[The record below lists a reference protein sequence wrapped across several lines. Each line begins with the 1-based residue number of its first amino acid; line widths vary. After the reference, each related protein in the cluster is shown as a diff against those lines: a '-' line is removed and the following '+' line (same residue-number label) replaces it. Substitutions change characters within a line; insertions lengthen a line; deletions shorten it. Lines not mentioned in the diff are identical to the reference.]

1 MGKDPFEPIWGA
13 WVLLLCLI
21 GMVVLGQLY
30 IFLGCILGREQ
41 LCARSTENL
50 TSVSVEV
57 LAAVAQLISLG
68 RK

>member
-1 MGKDPFEPIWGA
+1 MPKEPIDPVFMA
-13 WVLLLCLI
+13 FVLLLCLI
-21 GMVVLGQLY
+21 GMVVLGQLL
-30 IFLGCILGREQ
+30 IFTGCLLGREQ

-57 LAAVAQLISLG
+57 LAAVALLISLG

>member
-57 LAAVAQLISLG
+57 LAAVALLISLG